1 MRVSGHETLSYL
13 DGAMCGRSSLHD
25 APRNVLERF
34 SLPPVL
40 PGFVPRYNIAPSQQQ
55 WTIARDEKGSPGAR
69 QMRWGLVPEW
79 AADESVGQRM
89 INARAESLTRKPSYQ
104 LPFKN
109 RRCLIL
115 ADGYYEWKTEGKT
128 RTPMYCRLADGR
140 AFALAGLWDRW
151 EKGGSTLDTCVVI
164 TTPAGERTLPIHHR
178 MPALLVD
185 DAATRWMNDDATERD
200 LLSLLRPYDAEDLEI
215 YEVSRYV
222 NTPAN
227 DSEECIRRVDYL
239 TEGDQVIPLNGEKAG
254 KGTAEDE
261 LGSPQWSL
269 PF

>member
-1 MRVSGHETLSYL
+1 MRVSGHRNRGYL
-13 DGAMCGRSSLHD
+13 ERSMCGRSSLHD

-40 PGFVPRYNIAPSQQQ
+40 PGFVPHYNITPSQQQ
-55 WTIARDEKGSPGAR
+55 WTISRDEKGLPAAR

-79 AADESVGQRM
+79 AVDESVGQRM

-128 RTPMYCRLADGR
+128 RTPMYCRLSDGR
-140 AFALAGLWDRW
+140 AFAIAGLWDRW
-151 EKGGSTLDTCVVI
+151 VRGGSILDTCVVI
-164 TTPAGERTLPIHHR
+164 TTTAGERSQPIHDR

-185 DAATRWMNDDATERD
+185 DAATHWLNADATERE

-227 DSEECIRRVDYL
+227 DSEECIRRVEYA
-239 TEGDQVIPLNGEKAG
+239 PGEEPVTRSVREPKEA
-254 KGTAEDE
+254 TEDE